1 METLN
6 RNLKDLSIEYP
17 KPFENDAKKSESD
30 NSAALPHLFL
40 FLLFFSECNNIICF
54 FLLYSFGFIIRNI
67 WYSRSLNVFCFK
79 EFTYYSWLG

>member
-54 FLLYSFGFIIRNI
+54 FKNYIRLGLLLGIFGI
-67 WYSRSLNVFCFK
+67 
-79 EFTYYSWLG
+79 LGL